1 MSNKKKIEG
10 SNGLEDTKLSE
21 SQKRSIAES
30 DAKAHA
36 DAKAAILH
44 NKQHMSERV
53 KF

>member
-21 SQKRSIAES
+21 SQKTAIAEA

-36 DAKAAILH
+36 DAVDLD
-44 NKQHMSERV
+44 
-53 KF
+53 